1 MTSQAVAQQLQQL
14 TELGSPSA
22 HNTETEEEVI
32 ARLDAEFMSWE
43 DLIAA
48 PKAGNV
54 EASSSNLAKLEL
66 ENQRWQSQQ
75 DDAQREASWFDH
87 RARTIMPKLT
97 FLRHR
102 FHSWQTSRAVF
113 PM

>member
-22 HNTETEEEVI
+22 HNTETEDEVI

-48 PKAGNV
+48 PKAGDV
-54 EASSSNLAKLEL
+54 EGSSSTLAKLEL
-66 ENQRWQSQQ
+66 EKERWQNEQ
-75 DDAQREASWFDH
+75 DDAEREASWTDH
-87 RARTIMPKLT
+87 RASHCHAGIDLSAP
-97 FLRHR
+97 
-102 FHSWQTSRAVF
+102 SI
-113 PM
+113 